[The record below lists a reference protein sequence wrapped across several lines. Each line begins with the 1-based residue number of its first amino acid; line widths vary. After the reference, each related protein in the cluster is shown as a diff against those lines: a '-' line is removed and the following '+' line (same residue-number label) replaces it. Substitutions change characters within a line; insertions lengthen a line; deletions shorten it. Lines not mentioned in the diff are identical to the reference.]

1 MMSKLSALGKKKK
14 AADNE
19 RISVLENAR
28 KQHNYH
34 IGRLE
39 QMLRLLD
46 NNDLAPDQ
54 ASPSAYLLVSFVGCL
69 KRGPRGNYSIS
80 ICSLGLP
87 RVVRWTVSRRAH
99 GALELPR
106 AARYGTIEAA
116 RSGRDTAV
124 GSVRGVRLVLFKLWY
139 VGTS

>member
-1 MMSKLSALGKKKK
+1 MTWATVCVMRVTCGVWWWWWCDVQLSALGKKKK

-19 RISVLENAR
+19 RIAVLENAR

-54 ASPSAYLLVSFVGCL
+54 V
-69 KRGPRGNYSIS
+69 
-80 ICSLGLP
+80 LP
-87 RVVRWTVSRRAH
+87 
-99 GALELPR
+99 LYEK
-106 AARYGTIEAA
+106 
-116 RSGRDTAV
+116 GRCTPAV
-124 GSVRGVRLVLFKLWY
+124 GVTYLDHIS
-139 VGTS
+139 

>member
-1 MMSKLSALGKKKK
+1 MGKKKK
-14 AADNE
+14 AQDNE

-54 ASPSAYLLVSFVGCL
+54 VRLQLQQFL
-69 KRGPRGNYSIS
+69 
-80 ICSLGLP
+80 
-87 RVVRWTVSRRAH
+87 RVVALLKLLLILMMPSRSFLF
-99 GALELPR
+99 G
-106 AARYGTIEAA
+106 GTILVPFSSMDNSWSMAVAA
-116 RSGRDTAV
+116 YSEHSRPRPV
-124 GSVRGVRLVLFKLWY
+124 LWY
-139 VGTS
+139 DA

>member
-1 MMSKLSALGKKKK
+1 MVPHACRGWQLSALGKKKK

-54 ASPSAYLLVSFVGCL
+54 VCFLQ
-69 KRGPRGNYSIS
+69 
-80 ICSLGLP
+80 
-87 RVVRWTVSRRAH
+87 
-99 GALELPR
+99 
-106 AARYGTIEAA
+106 
-116 RSGRDTAV
+116 
-124 GSVRGVRLVLFKLWY
+124 
-139 VGTS
+139 

>member
-1 MMSKLSALGKKKK
+1 MCCCACVVPCCAVLCRAVRCVVVVLCGVVLVCCSVLLFVVLFVGVRQLSALGKKKK
-14 AADNE
+14 AQDNE

-54 ASPSAYLLVSFVGCL
+54 VTIHLTSSSF
-69 KRGPRGNYSIS
+69 SF
-80 ICSLGLP
+80 
-87 RVVRWTVSRRAH
+87 W
-99 GALELPR
+99 
-106 AARYGTIEAA
+106 
-116 RSGRDTAV
+116 
-124 GSVRGVRLVLFKLWY
+124 
-139 VGTS
+139 